1 MKKLK
6 YFITIDSIDS
16 KNLNINHRP
25 EIFSAEVNFP
35 ILKIQG
41 PEVEGPFETLEN
53 LKKNS
58 TIYSKIENHKT
69 RQSILKP
76 LNIKEIK
83 KITLVPF
90 EHSYELNFIK
100 MFLHVWVG
108 KISSKDV
115 SGIHFYTAE
124 NTKIL
129 KILEINPTTKVY
141 SALISSLNK
150 EKDSW
155 IEKSHPTNF
164 FPDDWSVQKLFKE
177 LDTAYNNKTE
187 ITDSMFIGRT
197 SENIQVK
204 FIIKNGNALT
214 MYPLIN

>member
-1 MKKLK
+1 MKNLK

-16 KNLNINHRP
+16 KNLNINNRP
-25 EIFSAEVNFP
+25 EIFSVDVNFP

-41 PEVEGPFETLEN
+41 SEVEGPFETLEN
-53 LKKNS
+53 LKRNS
-58 TIYSKIENHKT
+58 TIYSRIENHKT

-83 KITLVPF
+83 KITFVPF

-150 EKDSW
+150 EKNIW

-164 FPDDWSVQKLFKE
+164 FPDDCSVQILFKE

-187 ITDSMFIGRT
+187 ISDSIFIGRT

-204 FIIKNGNALT
+204 FIIKIGNALT

>member
-1 MKKLK
+1 MKNLK

-16 KNLNINHRP
+16 KNLNINNRP
-25 EIFSAEVNFP
+25 EIFSVDVNFP

-41 PEVEGPFETLEN
+41 SEVEGPFETLEN
-53 LKKNS
+53 LKRNS
-58 TIYSKIENHKT
+58 TIYSRIENHKT

-83 KITLVPF
+83 KITFVPF

-141 SALISSLNK
+141 SVLIGSLNK
-150 EKDSW
+150 EKNIW

-187 ITDSMFIGRT
+187 ISDSIFIGRT